1 MKPCHHCTI
10 GTHLT
15 LLALTLAITSTS
27 LAQQQSTPQ
36 KQPASPTAPPVSPY
50 SKPGP
55 HKVQSLL
62 LDWTDPARDNRAV
75 PVKVYFPSPEQSPGT
90 PGNTPS
96 TSAPLP
102 IIIFSHGLG
111 GSREGYIYLGEHWA
125 SHGYVV
131 IHPQHLGSDTE
142 VWKGQ
147 KEPLK
152 AMRESIRDPQN
163 ALNRPKDVTFIIDR
177 LALLNTSEGPL
188 KGRLDA
194 TRIGISGHSFGAFTT
209 LSSAGQTLMGPLGRS
224 MNLGDKRIKSAIAMS
239 PQPPSKPLPD
249 DRLHE
254 PYDTITIPMLHMTGT
269 EDKSVVSDTTPQQ
282 RRIPFDH
289 TRNAPAY
296 LLTLTG
302 GDHMVFSGRR
312 RGEID
317 RLLGQGRRDDAGKRD
332 DHFRTLILDSSTAF
346 WDATLK
352 NSDKAAEHLHDNG
365 PFQRA
370 LASDGKWETR
380 NLAKP

>member
-1 MKPCHHCTI
+1 MKPCHHRTI
-10 GTHLT
+10 GTRLT

-27 LAQQQSTPQ
+27 LAQPQSTIQ
-36 KQPASPTAPPVSPY
+36 KQPAAPAATAVSPY

-62 LDWTDPARDNRAV
+62 LDWVDPARDNRAV
-75 PVKVYFPSPEQSPGT
+75 PVKVYFPAPEHA
-90 PGNTPS
+90 
-96 TSAPLP
+96 SAAPASLP

-111 GSREGYIYLGEHWA
+111 GSREGYTYLGEHWA
-125 SHGYVV
+125 SQGYVV

-163 ALNRPKDVTFIIDR
+163 ALNRPKDVTFIIDQ

-188 KGRLDA
+188 KGRLDT
-194 TRIGISGHSFGAFTT
+194 TRIGIGGHSFGAFTT

-254 PYDTITIPMLHMTGT
+254 PYDTITIPLLHMTGT
-269 EDKSVVSDTTPQQ
+269 QDKSVVSDTTPEQ
-282 RRIPFDH
+282 RRIPFDN
-289 TRNAPAY
+289 TNNAPAY

-312 RGEID
+312 RGGID
-317 RLLGQGRRDDAGKRD
+317 ALLGQGRRDDAGKRD

-352 NSDKAAEHLHDNG
+352 NSAKATEHLLDQG
-365 PFQRA
+365 PFERA